1 MKNKTWAIVLAL
13 FLAVLLPG
21 CGNNSAPTTDGDSA
35 ATSDKAATKAEEINF
50 YGDHETGFIKMG
62 SSVDGVQTELL
73 QFKVSDVAADS
84 CGYTDENGEGQS
96 LGFGRGK
103 LLKSHQTG
111 DLYKII
117 RTGEQ
122 VFPSSISNLMVD
134 KDDVYRTAGVW
145 LQKTDASDPELSID
159 AAKKAY
165 PNGVEL
171 KNDTKHPAYFY
182 RGQKGDAA
190 FDAGLKD
197 YALIYKV
204 DDSFTLLIRVSDKGD
219 KEKDIKSAVD
229 TYGDEAVANYLYSL
243 IAEPSA

>member
-1 MKNKTWAIVLAL
+1 MKNRTQAIVLAL
-13 FLAVLLPG
+13 FLAVL
-21 CGNNSAPTTDGDSA
+21 
-35 ATSDKAATKAEEINF
+35 
-50 YGDHETGFIKMG
+50 YFIKMG

-73 QFKVSDVAADS
+73 QFKVSDAAADS

-103 LLKSHQTG
+103 SLKSHQTG
-111 DLYKII
+111 SLYKTIQ
-117 RTGEQ
+117 TDGQ
-122 VFPSSISNLMVD
+122 VFPSYISNLMVD

-145 LQKTDASDPELSID
+145 LQKTDDSDSEPSVD

-165 PNGVEL
+165 LNGVEL
-171 KNDTKHPAYFY
+171 KTNTKHPAYFH
-182 RGQKGDAA
+182 RGQKGDKA

-204 DDSFTLLIRVSDKGD
+204 DDSFTLLIRVSNKGNE
-219 KEKDIKSAVD
+219 EKGIKSAVD